1 MRSLKTQL
9 RKIQFSGFLRAFL
22 SKSFEQLIKAVAS
35 LAKNILLSFGLTVPA
50 STVDAVIKMKWI
62 RCTWWNNRICGS
74 ATLTISVKE
83 ISYIIRILK
92 E

>member
-9 RKIQFSGFLRAFL
+9 HKIRAFL

-50 STVDAVIKMKWI
+50 STVDAVIKMKI
-62 RCTWWNNRICGS
+62 NG
-74 ATLTISVKE
+74 LGVLDG
-83 ISYIIRILK
+83 IIELV
-92 E
+92 EVQL

>member
-9 RKIQFSGFLRAFL
+9 HKIQFGGFLRAFL

-50 STVDAVIKMKWI
+50 STVDAVIKMKI
-62 RCTWWNNRICGS
+62 NG
-74 ATLTISVKE
+74 LGVLDG
-83 ISYIIRILK
+83 IIELVEVQLWPFLSK
-92 E
+92 K